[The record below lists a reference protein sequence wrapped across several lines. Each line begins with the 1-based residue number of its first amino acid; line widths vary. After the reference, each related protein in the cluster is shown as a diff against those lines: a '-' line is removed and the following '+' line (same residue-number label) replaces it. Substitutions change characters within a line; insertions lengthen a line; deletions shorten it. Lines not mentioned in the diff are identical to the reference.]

1 MPPSPTSNAPTS
13 LEELK
18 ELLKDDNK
26 VKVAGVDVDGVLR
39 GKIMSKDKFLSS
51 VKGDGFGFCSTIYG
65 WDIHDLA
72 YTKELLV
79 ANWSN
84 GYRDLWATIDLSTYR
99 RLKWEKNIPFFLCSF
114 IVPETNKPL
123 IVDPRSLLRTVL
135 DEGVGKE
142 LGFEA
147 MAGAEFEYFQF
158 KENAQ
163 SLADK
168 KFHDLKPLTPG
179 MHGYSL
185 LRPTL
190 NQDYFHDLYDM
201 ALDFGIE
208 VEGHHT
214 ETGPGVFET
223 ALAYTDAARMAD
235 NACLFKLVAKSV
247 GMKYDIM
254 PTFMAKPWGD
264 LPGCSGHIHVSL
276 RDKNGRNIFAVS
288 EEEEKS
294 GGRKDAE
301 YDDVKYLSQEAEWF
315 LAGLL
320 EGMPDVLPMFC
331 PTINSYKRLQ
341 GGQAMWAPDTA
352 SYGYDSRAASV
363 RILSGPGV
371 KGYATRFEVRVPG
384 ADMNPY
390 YALSAIFALG
400 FRGIK
405 NKTTL
410 PYGPLNSPGVTRD
423 TVKHLPTS
431 LEGAVDAF
439 MAKDSTAREV
449 LGDYFVDHY
458 GGTRVHEL
466 EVWKK
471 AVTDWEVARY
481 FELV

>member
-1 MPPSPTSNAPTS
+1 MPPSPTPGAPTS

-18 ELLKDDNK
+18 KLLQNDTK

-51 VKGDGFGFCSTIYG
+51 VKSDGFNFCSVIFG
-65 WDIHDLA
+65 WDIHDQN
-72 YTKELLV
+72 YSKELLV
-79 ANWSN
+79 ANWAN
-84 GYRDLWATIDLSTYR
+84 GYRDLIAEIDLSSYR
-99 RLKWEKNIPFFLCSF
+99 RLKWEKDIPFFLCRF
-114 IVPETNKPL
+114 VVPETGDKL
-123 IVDPRSLLRTVL
+123 DVDPRGLILQMT
-135 DEGVGKE
+135 DKAEKMGYKC
-142 LGFEA
+142 

-158 KENAQ
+158 KETAQ
-163 SLADK
+163 SVADK
-168 KFHDLKPLTPG
+168 GFRDLSPLTPG

-201 ALDFGIE
+201 AVDFGIE

-214 ETGPGVFET
+214 ETGPGVFES

-235 NACLFKLVAKSV
+235 NACLFKLMAKSV
-247 GMKYDIM
+247 GMKYGIM

-276 RDKNGRNIFAVS
+276 QDKNGNNLFAVT
-288 EEEEKS
+288 EEEEKN
-294 GGRKDAE
+294 GGRKDAAFE
-301 YDDVKYLSQEAEWF
+301 DTRYLSKEGEWF
-315 LAGLL
+315 LAGVI
-320 EGMPDVLPMFC
+320 EGMPDVVPMFC

-390 YALSAIFALG
+390 YAMSAIFALG
-400 FRGIK
+400 LRGIA
-405 NKTTL
+405 NKTKL

-439 MAKDSTAREV
+439 KAPKSVAREV

-458 GGTRVHEL
+458 AGTREHEL
-466 EVWKK
+466 DVFRK